1 MNYFKK
7 ILQFAKPYRR
17 YGFLNIFF
25 NILYSI
31 FNVLSIIIFIP
42 TLGIL
47 FSTQE
52 KVNEAPVYEGLGN
65 LKAYLEGSL
74 NYFLTVKVDNEGPLA
89 ALVFICVASIV
100 IFFLKNL
107 FRYAAMYILAYL
119 RTGMV
124 KDIQDDLYLKTLD
137 LPLGYFSEARKGDLL
152 ARMTSDVKEVENSII
167 NSLEALAR
175 EPITIVIV
183 LISMLAISAQLTL
196 FVFIFLPIAGFLI
209 SIVGKRLKAQSLEAQ
224 KETGVFLS
232 FIEETLGSL
241 KIIKGFNAEDKLAEK
256 FTDSTSRFKRIMI
269 AVLQRKGLA
278 SPFSEFL
285 GVAVVITV
293 LWYGGSLVLGNQS
306 SLTPQEFMG
315 YIGLFYTIINP
326 VKAITTVNYNI
337 KKGNASAERI
347 FEILETENPIA
358 DSKNAIAKTD
368 FEESITFSDISFKY
382 QDDYVLKDFS
392 LTLKKG
398 QTIALVGQSGSGKST
413 VANLVSRFYDVNQG
427 EILMDG
433 INIKEVKKSSLRALM
448 GLVTQDSILFNDT
461 VRNNIALGKENATE
475 EEIIAAAKVAN
486 AHDFI
491 SELPNGY
498 NTNIGD
504 GGNKLSGGQKQRLSI
519 ARAVLKN
526 PPIMVLDEAT
536 SALDTESERL
546 VQDALEKMMQNR
558 TSLVIAHRLSTIQ
571 NADSIIVMNKGKI
584 VEQGTHEELMKSQKG
599 YKKLVE
605 MQSFGT

>member
-7 ILQFAKPYRR
+7 ILRFAAPYRK

-25 NILYSI
+25 NVLYSI

-47 FSTQE
+47 FGTQK
-52 KVNEAPVYEGLGN
+52 KVEEVPVYEGLGN
-65 LKAYLEGSL
+65 LKSYLEGSL
-74 NYFLTVKVDNEGPLA
+74 NYFLTVKVENEGPLA
-89 ALVFICVASIV
+89 ALVFICIASMV

-107 FRYAAMYILAYL
+107 FRYAAMYVLAYL

-124 KDIQDDLYLKTLD
+124 KDIQDKLYLKTLD

-152 ARMTSDVKEVENSII
+152 ARMTSDVKEVESSII
-167 NSLEALAR
+167 NSLEALSR
-175 EPITIVIV
+175 EPITIIIV

-209 SIVGKRLKAQSLEAQ
+209 SIVGKKLKSQSLEAQ

-241 KIIKGFNAEDKLAEK
+241 KIIKGFNAEERLSSK
-256 FTDSTSRFKRIMI
+256 FAKSTSRFKKIMI

-285 GVAVVITV
+285 GVTVVISV
-293 LWYGGSLVLGNQS
+293 LWYGGSLVLGHQS
-306 SLTPQEFMG
+306 TLTPQEFMG

-326 VKAITTVNYNI
+326 VKSITTVNYNI

-347 FEILETENPIA
+347 FDVLDTENSIS
-358 DSKNAIAKTD
+358 DSQNAVAKTD
-368 FEESITFSDISFKY
+368 FTSNISIKNVSFKY
-382 QDDYVLKDFS
+382 EEDYVLEKFN
-392 LTLKKG
+392 LEVKKG
-398 QTIALVGQSGSGKST
+398 HTVAFVGQSGGGKST
-413 VANLVSRFYDVNQG
+413 MANLVTRFYDVNKG
-427 EILMDG
+427 EILIDG
-433 INIKEVKKSSLRALM
+433 TNIKNITKKSLRGLM

-461 VRNNIALGKENATE
+461 VKNNIGLGKVGATDD
-475 EEIIAAAKVAN
+475 EIIEAAKIAN

-491 SELPNGY
+491 TEFKEGY
-498 NTNIGD
+498 DTNIGD
-504 GGNKLSGGQKQRLSI
+504 GGTKLSGGQKQRLSI

-526 PPIMVLDEAT
+526 PPIMILDEAT

-558 TSLVIAHRLSTIQ
+558 TSIVIAHRLSTIQ
-571 NADSIIVMNKGKI
+571 NADSIVVLNKGKI
-584 VEQGTHEELMKSQKG
+584 VEQGTHKELMKSDKG
-599 YKKLVE
+599 YKKLVK
-605 MQSFGT
+605 MQTLG

>member
-1 MNYFKK
+1 MNYFRK
-7 ILQFAKPYRR
+7 ILQFAVPYRR
-17 YGFLNIFF
+17 YGLFNIFF

-47 FSTQE
+47 FSTQK
-52 KVNEAPVYEGLGN
+52 KVDEAPVYQGLGN

-74 NYFLTVKVDNEGPLA
+74 NHFLTVKVENEGPLA
-89 ALVFICVASIV
+89 ALVFICVASII

-107 FRYAAMYILAYL
+107 FRYAAMYVLAYL

-124 KDIQDDLYLKTLD
+124 KDIQDSLYVKTLN

-209 SIVGKRLKAQSLEAQ
+209 SIVGKKLKAQSLEAQ

-241 KIIKGFNAEDKLAEK
+241 KIIKGFNAEDKLMQK
-256 FTDSTSRFKRIMI
+256 FKGSTSRFKKIMI

-347 FEILETENPIA
+347 FEVLETENPIS
-358 DSKNAIAKTD
+358 DSTNAIQKASFD
-368 FEESITFSDISFKY
+368 ESIVFKDVSFKY
-382 QDDYVLKDFS
+382 QDDNVLENFN

-398 QTIALVGQSGSGKST
+398 QTIALVGQSGGGKST
-413 VANLVSRFYDVNQG
+413 VANLVTRFYDVNEG
-427 EILMDG
+427 GIWIDG
-433 INIKEVKKSSLRALM
+433 TNIKEVSKKSLRSLM

-461 VRNNIALGKENATE
+461 VLNNIALGKENATE
-475 EEIIAAAKVAN
+475 AEIIAAAKVAN

-491 SELPNGY
+491 LELPEGY
-498 NTNIGD
+498 QTNIGD
-504 GGNKLSGGQKQRLSI
+504 SGNKLSGGQKQRLSI

-536 SALDTESERL
+536 SALDTQSERL

-571 NADSIIVMNKGKI
+571 NADSIVVMNKGKI

-605 MQSFGT
+605 MQSFAG

>member
-7 ILQFAKPYRR
+7 ILRFAVPYRK
-17 YGFLNIFF
+17 YGFLNILF

-47 FSTQE
+47 FGTQE
-52 KVNEAPVYEGLGN
+52 KVEKAPVYEGMGN
-65 LKAYLEGSL
+65 LKEYLEGSL
-74 NYFLTVKVDNEGPLA
+74 NHFLTVKVEGDGPLA
-89 ALVFICVASIV
+89 ALIFICIASIV

-107 FRYAAMYILAYL
+107 FRYAAMYVLAYL

-124 KDIQDDLYLKTLD
+124 KDIQDKLYIKTLD

-209 SIVGKRLKAQSLEAQ
+209 SIVGKKLKSQSLEAQ

-232 FIEETLGSL
+232 FIEETLGGL
-241 KIIKGFNAEDKLAEK
+241 KIIKGFNAEDRLTER
-256 FTDSTSRFKRIMI
+256 FTESTSRFKKIMI
-269 AVLQRKGLA
+269 SVLQRKGLA

-306 SLTPQEFMG
+306 TLSPQEFMG

-347 FEILETENPIA
+347 FDVLDTENPISDA
-358 DSKNAIAKTD
+358 ENAIEKGD
-368 FEESITFSDISFKY
+368 LSSDISIKDVSFKY
-382 QDDYVLKDFS
+382 EDDYVLENFN
-392 LTLKKG
+392 LEVKKG
-398 QTIALVGQSGSGKST
+398 HTVALVGQSGSGKST
-413 VANLVSRFYDVNQG
+413 IANLVTRFYDVDEG
-427 EILMDG
+427 EISIDG
-433 INIKEVKKSSLRALM
+433 TNIKAIRKKSLRGLM

-461 VRNNIALGKENATE
+461 VKNNIGLGKENATDD
-475 EEIIAAAKVAN
+475 EIIDAAKVAN

-491 SELPNGY
+491 MELPKGY
-498 NTNIGD
+498 DTNIGD
-504 GGNKLSGGQKQRLSI
+504 SGNKLSGGQKQRLSI

-526 PPIMVLDEAT
+526 PPIMILDEAT

-558 TSLVIAHRLSTIQ
+558 TSIVIAHRLSTIQ
-571 NADSIIVMNKGKI
+571 NADSIVVLNKGKI
-584 VEQGTHEELMKSQKG
+584 VEQGTHDELMKSKKG

-605 MQSFGT
+605 MQSLGS

>member
-7 ILQFAKPYRR
+7 ILQFAIPYRR
-17 YGFLNIFF
+17 YGVLNIFF

-47 FSTQE
+47 FGTQE
-52 KVNEAPVYEGLGN
+52 KVEKAPVYEGMGN
-65 LKAYLEGSL
+65 LKEYLEGSL

-89 ALVFICVASIV
+89 ALVFICIASIV

-107 FRYAAMYILAYL
+107 FRYAAMYVLAYL

-124 KDIQDDLYLKTLD
+124 KDIQDKLYLKTLD
-137 LPLGYFSEARKGDLL
+137 LPLGYFSEARKGDFL

-209 SIVGKRLKAQSLEAQ
+209 SIVGKKLKAQSLEAQ

-232 FIEETLGSL
+232 FIEETLTGL
-241 KIIKGFNAEDKLAEK
+241 KIIKSFNAEDRLTGK
-256 FTDSTSRFKRIMI
+256 FNQSTSKFKNIMI
-269 AVLQRKGLA
+269 SVLQRKGLA

-293 LWYGGSLVLGNQS
+293 LWYGGSLVLGNKS
-306 SLTPQEFMG
+306 TLSPQEFMG

-347 FEILETENPIA
+347 FDVLDTENPISDA
-358 DSKNAIAKTD
+358 ENAIKKNGLTSNI
-368 FEESITFSDISFKY
+368 SIKDVSFKY
-382 QDDYVLKDFS
+382 EDDYVLKDFN
-392 LTLKKG
+392 LKVKKG
-398 QTIALVGQSGSGKST
+398 HTVALVGQSGSGKST
-413 VANLVSRFYDVNQG
+413 IANLVTRFYDVNEG
-427 EILMDG
+427 EILIDD
-433 INIKEVKKSSLRALM
+433 INIKQITKKSLRELM

-461 VRNNIALGKENATE
+461 VKNNIGLGKEGATD

-491 SELPNGY
+491 MELPNGY

-504 GGNKLSGGQKQRLSI
+504 SGNKLSGGQKQRLSI

-526 PPIMVLDEAT
+526 PPIMILDEAT

-546 VQDALEKMMQNR
+546 VQDALEKMMKNR
-558 TSLVIAHRLSTIQ
+558 TSIVIAHRLSTIQ
-571 NADSIIVMNKGKI
+571 NADSIVVLNKGEI
-584 VEQGTHEELMKSQKG
+584 VEQGTHEELMTSKKG

-605 MQSFGT
+605 MQSLNA